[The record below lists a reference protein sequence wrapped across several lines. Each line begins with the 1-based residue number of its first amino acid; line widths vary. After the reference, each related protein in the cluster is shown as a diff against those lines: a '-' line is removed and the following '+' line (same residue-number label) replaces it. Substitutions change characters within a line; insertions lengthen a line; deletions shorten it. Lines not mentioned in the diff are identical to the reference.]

1 MGFNTAL
8 QRLDGTSPSDLST
21 IRRQQVTDRL
31 PLLFLALAILCT
43 EFIPPLPVYLQL
55 TNTLAFGTIVAGAL
69 AILLVLANTTIIATK
84 RRHLT
89 LADASMNS
97 LLFVGVLIALI
108 CVHGVLAARLVP
120 MDSQRFVLSLI
131 PLSFL
136 LAGGLALGSAL
147 RNASPDDLHNVSWI
161 CFWVFVGIVIQRLL
175 GLEPRAAAFNKPTF
189 PFTETSHFA
198 LAFGPIYLYR
208 SVTAPRQH
216 KVMWI
221 AFGLALAVVLKSAT
235 LVAFA
240 FGAAL
245 LCRRLLLLMLAVTV
259 VLLAGATAHL
269 SYFTSRADISSHS
282 KNISALVYLQG
293 WEFIWRSL
301 RLTHGWGLGFQQ
313 LGIHP
318 FNLSVSRIIREMN
331 NGKTLNTMGGSF
343 TFSKLASEF
352 GVFGVALGI
361 TYLYFCFRSI
371 RILRSTESFRS
382 DTLARCIVVAFGVDM
397 FVRGIGYFYGDALLF
412 LGAASSLAPAYALLR
427 HGVSRDRRKL
437 LVLH

>member
-1 MGFNTAL
+1 MEFNTAL
-8 QRLDGTSPSDLST
+8 QLLDGTSPSDLST
-21 IRRQQVTDRL
+21 IRRQQVTHRL

-43 EFIPPLPVYLQL
+43 EFMPPLPVYLQV
-55 TNTLAFGTIVAGAL
+55 TNTLAFGTIAAGAL
-69 AILLVLANTTIIATK
+69 VILLVAANTTILAAK
-84 RRHLT
+84 RHHFT
-89 LADASMNS
+89 LADASVNS
-97 LLFVGVLIALI
+97 LLFVGLLIVLV
-108 CVHGVLAARLVP
+108 CVHEVVAARLVP

-131 PLSFL
+131 PLFFL

-147 RNASPDDLHNVSWI
+147 RSATPNELHTVSWI
-161 CFWVFVGIVIQRLL
+161 CFWIFVGIVVQRML
-175 GLEPRAAAFNKPTF
+175 GLEPLAADFHKPTF

-216 KVMWI
+216 KLMWI
-221 AFGLALAVVLKSAT
+221 AFGLALAVLLKSAT

-245 LCRRLLLLMLAVTV
+245 LCRRLLLLMLAVSLV
-259 VLLAGATAHL
+259 FVGGATAHL

-301 RLTHGWGLGFQQ
+301 ILTHGWGLGFQQ

-318 FNLSVSRIIREMN
+318 FNLAVTRIIRGMN
-331 NGKTLNTMGGSF
+331 NGKALNTMGGSF

-352 GVFGVALGI
+352 GVFGIALAI
-361 TYLYFCFRSI
+361 AYLYFCFQSI
-371 RILRSTESFRS
+371 RILRATASFRS
-382 DTLARCIVVAFGVDM
+382 DTFARCIIVAFGVDM
-397 FVRGIGYFYGDALLF
+397 FIRGIGYFYGDALLF
-412 LGAASSLAPAYALLR
+412 WGAVFSLAPSYAFLR
-427 HGVSRDRRKL
+427 HGVSRSGREL
-437 LVLH
+437 LVVS